1 MNERS
6 LFLEALEKEDAAQRS
21 AFLDGACAGDEGLRQ
36 RVEALLKS
44 HFEAGNFLDKL
55 APERLA
61 EEWANQPIAVETQS
75 PTLAD
80 AHADDGLDFLS
91 PAEKPGLLGRL
102 GHYEVSEVI
111 GRGGMGVVLKAFDQ
125 TLQRVVAIKVLA
137 APLATSA
144 TARRRFVREAQ
155 AAAAVRN
162 EHVIDIHAVEEAGER
177 PYLVMEYVSGV
188 SLQQRLDRA
197 GPLEVKEIL
206 RIGIQTAAGLAA
218 AHAQG
223 LVHRDIKPAN
233 ILLENGVERVK
244 LTDFGLA
251 RAVDDASLTQSGVIA
266 GTPQYMAPEQARG
279 EVVDHRADLFSLGSV
294 LYALCTGRAPFWAI
308 GTMAVLKRVCE
319 DMPRPIPEINPEVP
333 DWLAALIARLH
344 AKDPADR
351 PQSAAEVTELL
362 SAHLASLQ
370 QNAAVRIRPGP
381 RSPGRRGRG
390 WRVAAAAL
398 VLLLG
403 SLTLTEATGVTRVA
417 ATVLRILT
425 PDGTLAVEV
434 EDANVKVTIEGDG
447 GLVIT
452 GAGPQEVRLRPGS
465 YRLRATKDGKPI
477 QNEVVTIS
485 RGDKQ
490 VVRVSLEGAGL
501 ARSAFPFKPPPPGP
515 LDRLDPAKIPAW
527 ERFPW
532 QPKELVAVLGEHRG
546 RHWGPITC
554 VTFSPDG
561 KRAASCG
568 HDRPVFVWDAD
579 TLHLRA
585 VLMGHTQGNWCVA
598 FSPDGRRLLSAGEDQ
613 TVRLWDVDTGQELRR
628 FEGHAG
634 TVWSVAYGRD
644 GRHALS
650 GEADRIVRL
659 WDVETGKEVRR
670 FEGHSAAACS
680 VGFTP
685 DGLHALSG
693 SSDRTMRLWE
703 LKTGKEVRKFEGHA
717 DNFRIVTCLP
727 DGRRALSCSHDK
739 TLRLWD
745 LDSGQEVRCYE
756 GHTDAVF
763 GVAIS
768 PDGRR
773 ALSCGPDRTIRL
785 WDVETGQEL
794 RQMPCRSTVSSV
806 AFSPDGRRALSGS
819 DSGNLRL
826 WDLKRGVEH
835 DPFVRIA
842 TRRGR
847 ECVSRVVFSPDGRRL
862 LTCTGE
868 EIARLWDVAGGKELR
883 RFRMP
888 PDIWDVAFSSDGRRV
903 FASGASGVGIW
914 AAETGAEVRHIQ
926 PPSGTWG
933 MVLSGDDRW
942 LVTAGTD
949 GRVHMWDVASGR
961 ELQAFTGHERGVVLG
976 VAVSPGRRRLLSG
989 GDDNTVRLWDLDSGA
1004 QLQRVEGPAPVWSVA
1019 FSPSGR
1025 QAASSDDQGFVRHRE
1040 FPWFYCHRQQLHAGA
1055 RSGDWRPG
1063 RRRRQGRQRPGGR
1076 HLQRRQHG
1084 LRCQFSDRHEQHDHA
1099 QRSEGRQGGRRRQR
1113 RPGHRRRR
1121 LPSAR
1126 RQCVLRRLHA
1136 GARHQEQGLHPQRR
1150 HLRRFHHLSVRRRL
1164 LRRAPR
1170 GMQGPFGS
1178 AGRSRGTTI
1187 SGR

>member
-21 AFLDGACAGDEGLRQ
+21 AFLDGACAGDGGLRQ

-44 HFEAGNFLDKL
+44 HFEAGNFLGKL

-61 EEWANQPIAVETQS
+61 EEWANQPIAGETQS

-125 TLQRVVAIKVLA
+125 TLQRVVAIKALA
-137 APLATSA
+137 APLATSG
-144 TARRRFVREAQ
+144 TARKRFVREAQ

-197 GPLEVKEIL
+197 GSLEIKEVL
-206 RIGIQTAAGLAA
+206 RIGLQTAAGLAA

-223 LVHRDIKPAN
+223 LVHRDVKPAN

-294 LYALCTGRAPFWAI
+294 FYAMCTGRAPFRAI

-319 DMPRPIPEINPEVP
+319 DTPRPIPEINPEVP

-351 PQSAAEVTELL
+351 PQSAAEVAELL
-362 SAHLASLQ
+362 SAHLAPLQ

-381 RSPGRRGRG
+381 RSPGRRGRS

-403 SLTLTEATGVTRVA
+403 SLALTEATGVTRIA
-417 ATVLRILT
+417 ATVVRILT
-425 PDGTLAVEV
+425 PDGTLVVEV
-434 EDANVKVTIEGDG
+434 EDPNIKVTIEGDA

-465 YRLRATKDGKPI
+465 YRVQAAKDGRPI
-477 QNEVVTIS
+477 KNELVTIS

-490 VVRVSLEGAGL
+490 VVRFSLEAAGL
-501 ARSAFPFKPPPPGP
+501 ARSAFQFKPPPPGP
-515 LDRLDPAKIPAW
+515 LDRLDSAAIPAN

-532 QPKELVAVLGEHRG
+532 QPKELVAVLGQHRG
-546 RHWGPITC
+546 RHWLPILH

-568 HDRPVFVWDAD
+568 HDGLVYVWDAD
-579 TLHLRA
+579 TLNLRA
-585 VLMGHTQGNWCVA
+585 VLVGHTQENWCVA
-598 FSPDGRRLLSAGEDQ
+598 FSPDGRRLLSAGADQ

-628 FEGHAG
+628 FKGHAG
-634 TVWSVAYGRD
+634 IVGSVAYCRD

-650 GEADRIVRL
+650 GGEDRIVRL
-659 WDVETGKEVRR
+659 WDIETGKEVRR
-670 FEGHSAAACS
+670 FEGHSAAVCS

-693 SSDRTMRLWE
+693 SEDRTMRLWE

-727 DGRRALSCSHDK
+727 DGRRALSCSRDK

-745 LDSGQEVRCYE
+745 LDSGQEVRCYK
-756 GHTDAVF
+756 GHGGQVFSCAV
-763 GVAIS
+763 S

-773 ALSCGPDRTIRL
+773 VLSCGQDQTIRL

-794 RQMPCRSTVSSV
+794 RRMLCSTAVASV
-806 AFSPDGRRALSGS
+806 AFSPDGRRALSDG
-819 DSGNLRL
+819 DGDGGNLRL
-826 WDLKRGVEH
+826 WDLERGVEH
-835 DPFVRIA
+835 DPFVRID
-842 TRRGR
+842 TRRGW
-847 ECVSRVVFSPDGRRL
+847 EFVSRVIFSPDGRRL
-862 LTCTGE
+862 LSCTGGE
-868 EIARLWDVAGGKELR
+868 SARLWDVVSGKELR

-903 FASGASGVGIW
+903 LASGRGVGIW
-914 AAETGAEVRHIQ
+914 AVETGAEIRHIQ
-926 PPSGTWG
+926 TTGGTWR
-933 MVLSGDDRW
+933 MALSSDDRW
-942 LVTAGTD
+942 LVTGGNDAG
-949 GRVHMWDVASGR
+949 VHLWDVASGR

-976 VAVSPGRRRLLSG
+976 VTVALDRRRLLSG
-989 GDDNTVRLWDLDSGA
+989 GGDRTVRLWDLDSGV
-1004 QLQRVEGPAPVWSVA
+1004 QLQRVEGPAAVWGVA

-1025 QAASSDDQGFVRHRE
+1025 QAASSDDHGFVRLYDLSETGMLLQRLPRWHAKEVRSLAFAPDGATLASAGRDGRLILWDVARQAKLRE
-1040 FPWFYCHRQQLHAGA
+1040 WTL
-1055 RSGDWRPG
+1055 PG
-1063 RRRRQGRQRPGGR
+1063 PILAVGFAPDGR
-1076 HLQRRQHG
+1076 HLAVANANG
-1084 LRCQFSDRHEQHDHA
+1084 TVYILRLA
-1099 QRSEGRQGGRRRQR
+1099 K
-1113 RPGHRRRR
+1113 P
-1121 LPSAR
+1121 
-1126 RQCVLRRLHA
+1126 
-1136 GARHQEQGLHPQRR
+1136 
-1150 HLRRFHHLSVRRRL
+1150 
-1164 LRRAPR
+1164 
-1170 GMQGPFGS
+1170 
-1178 AGRSRGTTI
+1178 
-1187 SGR
+1187 